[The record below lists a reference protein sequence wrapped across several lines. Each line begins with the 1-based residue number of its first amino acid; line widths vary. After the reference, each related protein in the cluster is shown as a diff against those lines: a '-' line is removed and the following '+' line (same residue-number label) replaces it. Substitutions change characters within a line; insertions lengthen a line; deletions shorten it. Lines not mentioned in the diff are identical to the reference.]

1 MIPINNYPEYRIYED
16 GTVIGARGKELKTDL
31 NSTGYKR
38 VTLCKDGVV
47 KRFFVHRLVAEHFC
61 DNPEALPSVNHK
73 DGNRLNC
80 HKDNLEW
87 CTNSYNVK
95 DGYSRGRVS
104 VNKTPKEIAEK
115 VYAFYRFGLNKRD
128 ISRYFQLDAGTVLRP
143 YIVTGKQI
151 GRAHV

>member
-1 MIPINNYPEYRIYED
+1 MIPINNYPAYRICED
-16 GTVIGARGKELKTDL
+16 GTVIGARGKPLKPDL

-38 VTLCKDGVV
+38 VTLCKDGITE
-47 KRFFVHRLVAEHFC
+47 RFFLHRLVAEHFC

-95 DGYSRGRVS
+95 DGFLRGRRNPNRISEELESKIEETWVILGSKKHTALALGVS
-104 VNKTPKEIAEK
+104 V
-115 VYAFYRFGLNKRD
+115 D
-128 ISRYFQLDAGTVLRP
+128 TVHRV
-143 YIVTGKQI
+143 IKQF
-151 GRAHV
+151 VEM